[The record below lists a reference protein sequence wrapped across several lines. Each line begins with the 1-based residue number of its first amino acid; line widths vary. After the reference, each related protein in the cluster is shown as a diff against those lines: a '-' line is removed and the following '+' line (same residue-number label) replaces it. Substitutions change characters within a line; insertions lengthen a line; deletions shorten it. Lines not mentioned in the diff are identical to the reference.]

1 MNTIRNQSTDSIDI
15 ESQIT
20 SETITQIN
28 ANNRVSSHSHRF
40 RHKPETLKMFML
52 FIISIFTIP
61 FIICD
66 FYFAYNDD
74 SCINE
79 NAGQLAVNLFT
90 YLVVDGIFGAVG
102 LIVWLQIIHNSDF
115 TRNNN
120 VSLVKLITVFL
131 LTFVGSLF
139 GIAWTITGAIIFWD
153 LIDNELCDKGIY
165 NYVFALIIIKLVG
178 NMIYLVKYK
187 SAKK

>member
-1 MNTIRNQSTDSIDI
+1 MNNQTTDI

-20 SETITQIN
+20 SETKTPIN
-28 ANNRVSSHSHRF
+28 VNNNVSRSRRF

-61 FIICD
+61 FVICD

-79 NAGQLAVNLFT
+79 KAGQLAVNLFT
-90 YLVVDGIFGAVG
+90 YLVVDGIFGAIG
-102 LIVWLQIIHNSDF
+102 LIVWLQVICTSDF

-120 VSLVKLITVFL
+120 VSLVNLITVFL

-165 NYVFALIIIKLVG
+165 NYMFALIIIKLVG

>member
-1 MNTIRNQSTDSIDI
+1 MNNQTTDI

-20 SETITQIN
+20 SETKTPIN
-28 ANNRVSSHSHRF
+28 VNNNVSRSRRF

-61 FIICD
+61 FVICD

-79 NAGQLAVNLFT
+79 KAGQLAVNLFT
-90 YLVVDGIFGAVG
+90 YLVVDGIFGAIG
-102 LIVWLQIIHNSDF
+102 LIVWLQVICTSDF
-115 TRNNN
+115 TRNTDR
-120 VSLVKLITVFL
+120 SLMNLITVFL

-139 GIAWTITGAIIFWD
+139 GIAWTITGAIIFWS
-153 LIDNELCDKGIY
+153 LIDNDLCDKGIY
-165 NYVFALIIIKLVG
+165 NYVFAQLIIKLIG
-178 NMIYLVKYK
+178 YGIGILKNK
-187 SAKK
+187 SEKK